1 LTATSDD
8 DHSGLAMIGQSIGP
22 YQILAELGR
31 GGMGEVYRA
40 RDTKLN
46 REVAIKVLPAAFA
59 LDANR
64 LARFTREAQMLAS
77 LNHPNIAGIYGIE
90 THSAS
95 SGQANAIVMELVEGQ
110 DLSEMIFDGPAI
122 QLSDAIAI
130 ARQIAEAL
138 EAAHEQGM
146 VHRDLKPHNIKVRAD
161 GTVKVLDFGLAK
173 AVDPSMSGITANRP
187 TAPGH
192 FPLSAAPTMTSP
204 AMTAMGMVLGTA
216 AYMSPEQA
224 TGKFVDRRAD
234 IWAFGVVLYEMLT
247 RRRAFD
253 GDDMS
258 DLLVA
263 VLTKDVDWSALP
275 AETPASIVALIRRCL
290 TRDPK
295 LRLRD
300 IGEARVTL
308 ANPGPSGAAVIRESP
323 RVAIGLNGMTA
334 ALVLTAAALT
344 ALGVIYLRPPAAS
357 SDSRAVF
364 LPFDAPEAVIS
375 EAGSATISPD
385 GRMMAFSGRGSDGR
399 RVLWVRALD
408 SMEARPL
415 PDTDDAIE
423 PFWSWDSKSIAF
435 GAQGKLKRL
444 DLGANRATALTDAAR
459 SNNGSW
465 NRSGIIVFSP
475 DYGSPL
481 YSVAATGGT
490 RTQVTRDGSHRYPV
504 FLPDGKRF
512 LYSAGSKVM
521 VGSLDSQEPRE
532 IPVTGPAIYAPP
544 GWLLYVRGGVIVA
557 HAFDADSLELSGDPV
572 TIAPASTWGQTRLS
586 VSDSGILAFA
596 PPRAYDYQLA
606 WFDRT
611 GAPAGTL
618 GPVVNAIS
626 FQHPRISPD
635 GTRVAV
641 HIVDPRADG
650 TRDLWVGDVVRG
662 TFERLTSTPSEEQNP
677 TWATDS
683 RSMYANAP
691 WEDHSS
697 SVIRIPVGG
706 GTQDF
711 IVSEPGTT
719 VSPSDVTRDGRWL
732 FYQQRGKN
740 TRVDVWALP
749 LTDGLVAKDAKPVP
763 VITSEFDDAAVSVSP
778 NGQWLAYDADVT
790 GTREVYMRRFTDG
803 RAGPSVR
810 VTFGHGT
817 MARWSHDGSTLFYV
831 RAPQGY
837 LSAEMMALPI
847 TFSGDRIDFGTARPV
862 FKARMFPTLGTTT
875 LRDYDVAPDGR
886 FLVGTVV
893 GPSKGAVAT
902 VVLNWTSVVTNP
914 AK

>member
-1 LTATSDD
+1 
-8 DHSGLAMIGQSIGP
+8 MVIGQRLGP
-22 YQILAELGR
+22 YEVMAKLGE

-46 REVAIKVLPAAFA
+46 RDVAIKILPAALA
-59 LDANR
+59 LDASR

-77 LNHPNIAGIYGIE
+77 LNHPNIAGVYGIE
-90 THSAS
+90 N
-95 SGQANAIVMELVEGQ
+95 NAIVMELVEGQ
-110 DLSEMIFDGPAI
+110 DLSELIFASAPALH
-122 QLSDAIAI
+122 LSDVIAI

-138 EAAHEQGM
+138 EAAHEQGI
-146 VHRDLKPHNIKVRAD
+146 VHRDLKPQNIKVRAD
-161 GTVKVLDFGLAK
+161 GTVKVLDFGIAK
-173 AVDPSMSGITANRP
+173 AMDPNVGRGASYAGTGAAEATPYDSP
-187 TAPGH
+187 TV
-192 FPLSAAPTMTSP
+192 TSS

-224 TGKFVDRRAD
+224 KGKAVDRRTD

-247 RRRAFD
+247 GRPAFE

-263 VLTKDVDWSALP
+263 VLSKDVDLGALP
-275 AETPASIVALIRRCL
+275 VDTPPSIVRLIRRCL

-308 ANPGPSGAAVIRESP
+308 ADPGPSGPAVVREDR
-323 RVAIGLNGMTA
+323 RVPIGLNGMTA
-334 ALVLTAAALT
+334 AIILATAALT
-344 ALGVIYLRPPAAS
+344 ALGVIYLRPSTAP

-364 LPFDAPEAVIS
+364 LPFDAPDAVVS

-385 GRMMAFSGRGSDGR
+385 GRMVAFSGRGSDGR

-444 DLGANRATALTDAAR
+444 DLGANRATTLTDAAR

-465 NRSGIIVFSP
+465 NRSGLIVFSP

-481 YSVAATGGT
+481 YSVAATGGPWK
-490 RTQVTRDGSHRYPV
+490 QVTKDGNHRYPT
-504 FLPDGKRF
+504 FLPDGQHF

-521 VGSLDSQEPRE
+521 VGSLDSQEPTE
-532 IPVTGPAIYAPP
+532 IPVTGPAVYAPP

-557 HAFDADSLELSGDPV
+557 HAFDAGRLQLSGDPV
-572 TIAPASTWGQTRLS
+572 PIAPASTWGQTRLT
-586 VSDSGILAFA
+586 VSDTGILAIA
-596 PPRAYDYQLA
+596 PPRTYDYQLA

-618 GPVVNAIS
+618 GPVVSSII
-626 FQHPRISPD
+626 FQHPRISPE
-635 GTRVAV
+635 GARVVV
-641 HIVDPRADG
+641 HIADPRSEG
-650 TRDLWVGDVVRG
+650 TRDLWVGNLARG
-662 TFERLTSTPSEEQNP
+662 TFERLTTTPSEEQNP
-677 TWATDS
+677 IWS
-683 RSMYANAP
+683 RDGRSVYANAL
-691 WEDHSS
+691 WGDKGS
-697 SVIRIPVGG
+697 SVVRFPIGG
-706 GTQDF
+706 GPGDF
-711 IVSEPGTT
+711 VVSETGTT
-719 VSPSDVTRDGRWL
+719 PSPSDVTRDGRWL
-732 FYQQRGKN
+732 LYQQRGKN

-749 LTDGLVAKDAKPVP
+749 LTDGLVSKDATPLP
-763 VITSEFDDAAVSVSP
+763 LATSEFDDAAVSVSP

-790 GTREVYMRRFTDG
+790 GAREVYVRPLADG
-803 RAGPSVR
+803 RAGPPVR
-810 VTFGHGT
+810 VTFGHGA

-837 LSAEMMALPI
+837 LSAEMMAVPI
-847 TFSGDRIDFGTARPV
+847 TTSGDRIQFGTATPL
-862 FKARMFPTLGTTT
+862 FKVRMFPSLGTTT
-875 LRDYDVAPDGR
+875 IRDYDVAPDGR

-893 GPSKGAVAT
+893 GPSKGPVAT
-902 VVLNWTSVVTNP
+902 VVLNWTSVVTDP
-914 AK
+914 ARNR

>member
-1 LTATSDD
+1 MTTPPGTRL
-8 DHSGLAMIGQSIGP
+8 GP
-22 YQILAELGR
+22 YEVLAPLGA

-59 LDANR
+59 LDASR
-64 LARFTREAQMLAS
+64 VARFTREAQVLAS

-90 THSAS
+90 THSTG
-95 SGQANAIVMELVEGQ
+95 SGQDNAIVMELVEGQ
-110 DLSEMIFDGPAI
+110 DLSDMIFGGPALS
-122 QLSDAIAI
+122 LSDAIAI
-130 ARQIAEAL
+130 ARQIADAL
-138 EAAHEQGM
+138 EAAHEQGI

-173 AVDPSMSGITANRP
+173 AVDPTLSGITANKP
-187 TAPGH
+187 TSPGH
-192 FPLSAAPTMTSP
+192 WPSEAPTMTSP
-204 AMTAMGMVLGTA
+204 AMTRMGMVLGTA

-247 RRRAFD
+247 GRRAFD

-263 VLTKDVDWSALP
+263 VLSKDVDWSALP
-275 AETPASIVALIRRCL
+275 ADTPASIVALIRRCL

-308 ANPGPSGAAVIRESP
+308 ANPGPPGTAVVREDR
-323 RVAIGLNGMTA
+323 RVPIGLNAMTA
-334 ALVLTAAALT
+334 AIVLATAALT
-344 ALGVIYLRPPAAS
+344 ALGVIYLRPATAA

-385 GRMMAFSGRGSDGR
+385 GRMIAFSGRGADGR

-444 DLGANRATALTDAAR
+444 DLGANRATTLTDAAR

-481 YSVAATGGT
+481 FQVAATGGP
-490 RTQVTRDGSHRYPV
+490 REQVTKDGSHRYPV
-504 FLPDGKRF
+504 FLPDGNRF

-521 VGSLDSQEPRE
+521 VGSLDSQDPQE

-557 HAFDADSLELSGDPV
+557 HAFDAGSLQLSGDPV
-572 TIAPASTWGQTRLS
+572 PIAPASPWGQTRLS
-586 VSDSGILAFA
+586 VSDSGVLAFA
-596 PPRAYDYQLA
+596 YPRTYDYQLA

-618 GPVVNAIS
+618 GPVVNSII
-626 FQHPRISPD
+626 FQHPRIAPD
-635 GTRVAV
+635 GARVVV
-641 HIVDPRADG
+641 HIADPRTEG
-650 TRDLWVGDVVRG
+650 TRDLWMGDVVRG
-662 TFERLTSTPSEEQNP
+662 TFERMTATPSEEQNP
-677 TWATDS
+677 VWSHDGRSVFSNALWADKG
-683 RSMYANAP
+683 
-691 WEDHSS
+691 S
-697 SVIRIPVGG
+697 SVVRFPLGG
-706 GTQDF
+706 GPEDF
-711 IVSEPGTT
+711 VASEPGTT
-719 VSPSDVTRDGRWL
+719 PSPSDVTRDGRWVL
-732 FYQQRGKN
+732 YQQRGKN
-740 TRVDVWALP
+740 TRVDVWAMP
-749 LTDGLVAKDAKPVP
+749 LTDGRVSKDAKPVP

-803 RAGPSVR
+803 RAGPAVR
-810 VTFGHGT
+810 VTFGHGA

-837 LSAEMMALPI
+837 LSAEMMALPV

-862 FKARMFPTLGTTT
+862 FKARMFPSLGTTT
-875 LRDYDVAPDGR
+875 LRDYDVAPNGK

-893 GPSKGAVAT
+893 GPSKGPVAT

-914 AK
+914 ATNK

>member
-1 LTATSDD
+1 MTISQGTRL
-8 DHSGLAMIGQSIGP
+8 GP
-22 YQILAELGR
+22 YEVLAPLGA

-90 THSAS
+90 TLSTG
-95 SGQANAIVMELVEGQ
+95 SGQDNAIVMELVEGQ

-122 QLSDAIAI
+122 HLSDAIAI
-130 ARQIAEAL
+130 ARQIADAL

-173 AVDPSMSGITANRP
+173 AVDPSLSAITANRP
-187 TAPGH
+187 TAPGN

-247 RRRAFD
+247 GRRAFD

-263 VLTKDVDWSALP
+263 VLTKDVDWGALP
-275 AETPASIVALIRRCL
+275 ADAPASIVALIRRCL

-308 ANPGPSGAAVIRESP
+308 ANPGPSGAAVVRETP
-323 RVAIGLNGMTA
+323 RVSIGLNGMTA
-334 ALVLTAAALT
+334 AIVLATAALT
-344 ALGVIYLRPPAAS
+344 ALGVIYLRPPTAAT
-357 SDSRAVF
+357 DSRAVF
-364 LPFDAPEAVIS
+364 LPFDAPEAVVS

-385 GRMMAFSGRGSDGR
+385 GRMIAFSGRGSDGR

-415 PDTDDAIE
+415 PDTDDPIE

-444 DLGANRATALTDAAR
+444 DLGANRATTLTDAAR

-465 NRSGIIVFSP
+465 NRSGVIVFSP

-481 YSVAATGGT
+481 FQVAATGGT
-490 RTQVTRDGSHRYPV
+490 REQVTKDGSHRYPV

-521 VGSLDSQEPRE
+521 VGSLDSQDPTE

-557 HAFDADSLELSGDPV
+557 HAFDAGRLQLSGDPV
-572 TIAPASTWGQTRLS
+572 PIAPASTWGQTRLS
-586 VSDSGILAFA
+586 VSDNGILAFA
-596 PPRAYDYQLA
+596 PPRTYDYQLA

-618 GPVVNAIS
+618 GPVVNSII
-626 FQHPRISPD
+626 FQHPRISPE
-635 GTRVAV
+635 GARVVV
-641 HIVDPRADG
+641 HIADPRAEG
-650 TRDLWVGDVVRG
+650 TRDLWVGNVARG
-662 TFERLTSTPSEEQNP
+662 TFERLTTTPSEEQNP
-677 TWATDS
+677 VWSQDG
-683 RSMYANAP
+683 RSVYANAL
-691 WEDHSS
+691 WADKGS
-697 SVIRIPVGG
+697 SVVRFPIGG
-706 GTQDF
+706 GPEDF
-711 IVSEPGTT
+711 VVSEPGTT
-719 VSPSDVTRDGRWL
+719 PSPSDVTRDGRWVL
-732 FYQQRGKN
+732 YQHRGKN

-749 LTDGLVAKDAKPVP
+749 LTDGRVAKDAKPLPLV
-763 VITSEFDDAAVSVSP
+763 TSEFDDAAVSVSP

-790 GTREVYMRRFTDG
+790 GTREVYVRRLTDG
-803 RAGPSVR
+803 RAGTSVR
-810 VTFGHGT
+810 VTFGHGA
-817 MARWSHDGSTLFYV
+817 MARWSHDGSRLFYV

-837 LSAEMMALPI
+837 LSAEMMAVP
-847 TFSGDRIDFGTARPV
+847 
-862 FKARMFPTLGTTT
+862 
-875 LRDYDVAPDGR
+875 
-886 FLVGTVV
+886 
-893 GPSKGAVAT
+893 
-902 VVLNWTSVVTNP
+902 
-914 AK
+914 